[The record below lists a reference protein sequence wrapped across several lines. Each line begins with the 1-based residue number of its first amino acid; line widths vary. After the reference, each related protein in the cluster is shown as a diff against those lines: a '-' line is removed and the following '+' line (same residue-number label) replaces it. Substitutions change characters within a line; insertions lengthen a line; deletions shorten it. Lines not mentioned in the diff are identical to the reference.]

1 MSKLAFRIS
10 VAVLLTTMVV
20 LFFAIGFMSPEFP
33 ALQAKRQAGQTPLA
47 NPVAMVAAQAKA
59 AMPLLRSWNCQR
71 AYGHMTL
78 QGEILNRTN
87 APIKNL
93 LAVARYYTGTKTF
106 VKSDTALIE
115 YNPIMPGQTS
125 PFKVIS
131 TDNPMM
137 VECKISFTH
146 LFGGTVEVEGVP

>member
-1 MSKLAFRIS
+1 M
-10 VAVLLTTMVV
+10 MVS
-20 LFFAIGFMSPEFP
+20 LFFLIGVRSPEFQ
-33 ALQAKRQAGQTPLA
+33 AQQAKRQAGQTPQAVA
-47 NPVAMVAAQAKA
+47 NPVALVVAQAKA
-59 AMPLLRSWNCQR
+59 VPLLLSWNCQR
-71 AYGHMTL
+71 AYGYMTL

-93 LAVARYYTGTKTF
+93 LAVARYYTGSKTF
-106 VKSDTALIE
+106 VKSDTALIQ

-146 LFGGTVEVEGVP
+146 LFGGTVEVEGVS